1 LGRARRIA
9 AASLLAVA
17 TTGLVAAGV
26 TPAGAIPTERAATT
40 TIADWWMNENRKATI
55 LHDHSGN
62 GANGTIGKA
71 IVKSVR
77 YDGAKGFKWKFA
89 SPTNPP
95 AKPNRLALVWD
106 NDLNPGSGDYAVEM
120 RYRTK
125 QPFGNIIQKGQGG
138 AKGGYFK
145 IENPN
150 GQIKCVFR
158 GTEVGGFKRK
168 VAQSPTP
175 INDNRWHIIRC
186 EREGT
191 TLTLTVDGKVV
202 KVSKGSSG
210 NIWNTRPI
218 SIGGKYNCDQIKT
231 TCDYFTGEID
241 WIKIE
246 N

>member
-1 LGRARRIA
+1 MGRAGRIA
-9 AASLLAVA
+9 SACLLVVA
-17 TTGLVAAGV
+17 GTGLL
-26 TPAGAIPTERAATT
+26 TAGATAATAVPADRAATT
-40 TIADWWMNENRKATI
+40 TLADWWMNENRRATV

-62 GANGTIGKA
+62 GIDGTIGKA
-71 IVKSVR
+71 IARSVW
-77 YDGAKGFKWKFA
+77 YAGAKGFRWRFT

-95 AKPNRLALVWD
+95 AKPRRLVLVWS
-106 NDLNPGSGDYAVEM
+106 NDLNPGSGDFAVEM

-138 AKGGYFK
+138 ATGGYFK

-158 GTEVGGFKRK
+158 GTEGGGFRRK

-175 INDNRWHIIRC
+175 LNDNQWHTIRC
-186 EREGT
+186 ERAGT

-202 KVSKGSSG
+202 KVSNGSSG

-218 SIGGKYNCDQIKT
+218 SIGGKINCDQVKT
-231 TCDYFTGEID
+231 SCDYFTGHID